1 MKTDNH
7 KENGEG
13 CYKKMIHR
21 RENWMAGKTWKNVQP
36 YHSNNKKLIHK
47 DIIKKLKVWQYQVL
61 II

>member
-21 RENWMAGKTWKNVQP
+21 RENWMAGKHEKIFN
-36 YHSNNKKLIHK
+36 
-47 DIIKKLKVWQYQVL
+47 L
-61 II
+61 IIVVRN